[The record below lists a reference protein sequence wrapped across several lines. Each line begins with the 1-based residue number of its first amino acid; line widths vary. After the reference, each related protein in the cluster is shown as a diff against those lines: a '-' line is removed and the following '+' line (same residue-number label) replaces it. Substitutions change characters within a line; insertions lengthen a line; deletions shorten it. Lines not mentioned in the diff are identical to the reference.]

1 MVTIAMTRCFHES
14 LLTNIAFTGCFDEF
28 LLGKPRIKKIL
39 KKTNPDIIYMY
50 IMAVLY
56 WFLQRFFAISK
67 KRKHTC
73 RVKSQSRANKY
84 YIRLT
89 PNRDESWKYFRK
101 ALLKVQSPIH
111 VVSIRETSMILV
123 ASIPSFWHK
132 LISLNTS
139 KNM

>member
-1 MVTIAMTRCFHES
+1 
-14 LLTNIAFTGCFDEF
+14 
-28 LLGKPRIKKIL
+28 
-39 KKTNPDIIYMY
+39 
-50 IMAVLY
+50 MAVLY

-123 ASIPSFWHK
+123 ASIPPFWHK

-139 KNM
+139 KNI